1 MAVVALAAQRSGGSS
16 TMGDLIGTVA
26 AGVGNGIGWM
36 AEHWVLFGMFA
47 LFWIA
52 FVAALIQGSGGLDQ
66 AWTTIR
72 GWPLIVQVGA
82 WLLFLPVMV
91 GLWVWETTWPLVG
104 RLVLIAGIAGW
115 NLLVLMPSAGRV
127 AQP

>member
-1 MAVVALAAQRSGGSS
+1 
-16 TMGDLIGTVA
+16 MGDVIGTVA
-26 AGVGNGIGWM
+26 SGVGNGVGWM
-36 AEHWVLFGMFA
+36 AEHWVLFGVFA
-47 LFWIA
+47 LLWIA

-72 GWPLIVQVGA
+72 SWPLVVQVGA
-82 WLLFLPVMV
+82 WLLFLPVMA
-91 GLWVWETTWPLVG
+91 GLWVWDTTWPLVG

-115 NLLVLMPSAGRV
+115 DLLVLMPSAGRV